1 MKRIV
6 SFLLTLCL
14 TLSLC
19 ACGQK
24 AATETAPTWQDQY
37 DLGVRYLSEGNY
49 EEAIIAFTVA
59 IEIDPKRPEA
69 YLDMA
74 YAYIGQNDFDAAR
87 DILEKGYELTQDADL
102 KAKLDELDSGN
113 ITDYVGNVCKM
124 SSYDADGD
132 LVYYHTYTYDSHGRK
147 SSATSFDSTGHQT
160 GHVDITYNSAGQS
173 LADYYSLPTSGE
185 IRKTENEYNANGKC
199 VRETLYG
206 HDNEPWLY
214 RIFTYDAQG
223 HQTNT
228 DQYSADGKLEY
239 YYFYSY
245 DAQGNLTRQEN
256 YDADGRLE
264 DFLTYARDAQGRA
277 LECCWYR
284 GDSTLYQREIY
295 IRDDEGNMIGLE
307 LYDGE
312 GNLVSS
318 DVYE

>member
-1 MKRIV
+1 MKKC
-6 SFLLTLCL
+6 LLGILLIALLLPCT
-14 TLSLC
+14 

-24 AATETAPTWQDQY
+24 DTALSWQEQY
-37 DLGVRYLSEGNY
+37 DLGVRYLSESNY
-49 EEAIIAFTVA
+49 EEAIIAFTAA

-87 DILEKGYELTQDADL
+87 DILEKGYELTQDTDL

-124 SSYDADGD
+124 SSYDADGN

-160 GHVDITYNSAGQS
+160 GHVDITYDSAGQS
-173 LADYYSLPTSGE
+173 LVDYYRLPTSGE
-185 IRKTENEYNANGKC
+185 IRKTENEYNTNGKC

-206 HDNEPWLY
+206 HNDEPWLY
-214 RIFTYDAQG
+214 RTFAYDAQG
-223 HQTNT
+223 RQTNT
-228 DQYSADGKLEY
+228 NQYSADGELEY
-239 YYFYSY
+239 YYTY
-245 DAQGNLTRQEN
+245 DYDVQGNLTRQEN

-264 DFLTYARDAQGRA
+264 DFLTYAHDEQGRTM
-277 LECCWYR
+277 ECCWYR
-284 GDSTLYQREIY
+284 EDNTLYQREIY

-312 GNLVSS
+312 GNLISS